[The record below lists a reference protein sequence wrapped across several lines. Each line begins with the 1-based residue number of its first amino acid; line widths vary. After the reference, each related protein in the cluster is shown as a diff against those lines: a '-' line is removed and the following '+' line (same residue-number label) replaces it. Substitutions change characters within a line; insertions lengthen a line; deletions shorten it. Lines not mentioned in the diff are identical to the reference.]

1 MTREDPGMTM
11 IGRDGTD
18 PDSPFDNPFDDASL
32 DALPDSGMASGTDAG
47 QPGGHLGPGDLAPDE
62 ERLLAALERDA
73 RTSPGPTVEESL
85 PMVRAAEDEAPLP
98 AQGGIPDDGLTP
110 LFAAPEFEED

>member
-1 MTREDPGMTM
+1 MTM

-18 PDSPFDNPFDDASL
+18 PDSPFDDVPL
-32 DALPDSGMASGTDAG
+32 DEAADSGMASGSDAG

-73 RTSPGPTVEESL
+73 RTSRDTTVEETI
-85 PMVRAAEDEAPLP
+85 PQVRAAEDEAPLP
-98 AQGGIPDDGLTP
+98 GDGGTPDDGLTP